1 MVGNAQRRQSVIQKG
16 HFRRKAGLG
25 WTRIIR
31 QLAAITAILIKIMDQ
46 ALNLCGAVREGEPG
60 NHPQVEWVNL
70 KSYSSPN
77 KTDLLYF
84 VPNKPLN
91 QSKSILIESIN
102 VSQFSLA

>member
-1 MVGNAQRRQSVIQKG
+1 M
-16 HFRRKAGLG
+16 
-25 WTRIIR
+25 
-31 QLAAITAILIKIMDQ
+31 
-46 ALNLCGAVREGEPG
+46 
-60 NHPQVEWVNL
+60 EWVNL

-102 VSQFSLA
+102 VSWFSVV